1 MPNNQ
6 SETEQVANTAK
17 ETRTKF
23 FRNLLHSKF
32 LVILLIIV
40 STIILLVVCLMKVL
54 DYDTSDKSSK
64 INGLYNKDF
73 YNEYRIC

>member
-17 ETRTKF
+17 EMGTKLF
-23 FRNLLHSKF
+23 KNILHSKF
-32 LVILLIIV
+32 FIILLIIV
-40 STIILLVVCLMKVL
+40 STIILLVACLKEVL